1 MTSQRRQ
8 LAAGALLVAVLAG
21 EVAGRWLVAQIPVA
35 GNVPRRAHGGH
46 DAWPAIVVA
55 AKIGLALV
63 LARLMWRLLRAR
75 RVVCTGER
83 LLRIPTRQAR
93 RPRPEL
99 GLSPRAWLVSFTAM
113 SGLYVMP
120 TSTGEIGSGCWPLV
134 APWLHT
140 QALPVFAVLAVVV
153 ALIWRTVSHW
163 LTALERYGQRLEGL
177 ARRASASLSV
187 RRIAR
192 SPKRTPRA
200 LFGVSFESRPPPAV
214 A

>member
-1 MTSQRRQ
+1 MTRRRQ

-21 EVAGRWLVAQIPVA
+21 EVAGRWLITQIPFA
-35 GNVPRRAHGGH
+35 AHVPQRAHGGV

-55 AKIGLALV
+55 TKFGLALV
-63 LARLMWRLLRAR
+63 LARLTWRLIRAR
-75 RVVCTGER
+75 RVVRAGER
-83 LLRIPTRQAR
+83 LLRIPRRQAR

-113 SGLYVMP
+113 SGLYVLP
-120 TSTGEIGSGCWPLV
+120 TSTGEIGIGCWPLV

-140 QALPVFAVLAVVV
+140 PALPVFAVIAVVV
-153 ALIWRTVSHW
+153 ALAWRTVSRW
-163 LTALERYGQRLEGL
+163 LTALERYGERLEGL
-177 ARRASASLSV
+177 ARRV
-187 RRIAR
+187 RAPLTLQRFAR
-192 SPKRTPRA
+192 STRRSPRA